1 MNEEELLKEIED
13 LDKLIETNE
22 LLARNLRE
30 SDWETLVEWWD
41 WWPGWVAPA
50 RDFTPENGTGGIMV
64 DKNNIPIVAGFI
76 YETNSKLC
84 YLEWIV
90 SNPKYKNKKDR
101 KEAIELLITKAEEY
115 TKNLGYT
122 YMWSV
127 GRHKTLIE
135 THRRLDW
142 VVDDKPCHELTKK
155 LK

>member
-1 MNEEELLKEIED
+1 MNTRQLKEED
-13 LDKLIETNE
+13 WDTLQKWWSAWPEWKSPP
-22 LLARNLRE
+22 RE
-30 SDWETLVEWWD
+30 FLPD
-41 WWPGWVAPA
+41 
-50 RDFTPENGTGGIMV
+50 NGTGGIMV
-64 DKNNIPIVAGFI
+64 EKNNIPIVAGFI

-135 THRRLDW
+135 THRKLDW

>member
-64 DKNNIPIVAGFI
+64 EKNNIPIVSAFLYVDKNAPVG
-76 YETNSKLC
+76 
-84 YLEWIV
+84 YLTFMI
-90 SNPKYKNKKDR
+90 SNPHYKEKDR
-101 KEAIELLITKAEEY
+101 ECQLIKI
-115 TKNLGYT
+115 KL
-122 YMWSV
+122 SSF
-127 GRHKTLIE
+127 LIE
-135 THRRLDW
+135 NPQNSSLGIRI
-142 VVDDKPCHELTKK
+142 
-155 LK
+155 